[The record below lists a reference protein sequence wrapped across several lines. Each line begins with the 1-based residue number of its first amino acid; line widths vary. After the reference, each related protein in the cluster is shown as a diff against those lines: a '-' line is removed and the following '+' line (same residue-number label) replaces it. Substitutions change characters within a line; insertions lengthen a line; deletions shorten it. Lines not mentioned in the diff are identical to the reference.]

1 MKWKQPFLLLMKK
14 PSKLEGFTLTE
25 LLVTMTLFA
34 LVMSVVTT
42 VVSMQLRTIQRLS
55 QGRNNH
61 TLFWHHMEAISLQ
74 STQWKKTENGWQW
87 KTHDGRVYEVMKNPL
102 SLREMTSGTV
112 WKYPFQANLS
122 ITAHT
127 NRGRVVLHAIL
138 RGVSFDE
145 SRFLPLGWEKEGN
158 P

>member
-1 MKWKQPFLLLMKK
+1 MKK
-14 PSKLEGFTLTE
+14 LFRLEGFTLTE
-25 LLVTMTLFA
+25 LLVTMSLFA

-42 VVSMQLRTIQRLS
+42 LVGMQLRMIQRFS
-55 QGRNNH
+55 HGRNNH
-61 TLFWHHMEAISLQ
+61 ALFWHHIETISLQ
-74 STQWKKTENGWQW
+74 TTQWTRTDTGWQW
-87 KTHDGRVYEVMKNPL
+87 KTHDGRIYEVKRVPL

-112 WKYPFQANLS
+112 WKYSFQADVN

-127 NRGRVVLHAIL
+127 NRGRVVLQATL

-145 SRFLPLGWEKEGN
+145 SRILALGWEKGGN

>member
-1 MKWKQPFLLLMKK
+1 MKWKQPFHVPMKK
-14 PSKLEGFTLTE
+14 LFRLEGFTLTE

-42 VVSMQLRTIQRLS
+42 IVSMQLRMIQRFS
-55 QGRNNH
+55 RGRNNQA
-61 TLFWHHMEAISLQ
+61 LFWHHIETISLQ
-74 STQWKKTENGWQW
+74 TIQWTTTDAGWQW
-87 KTHDGRVYEVMKNPL
+87 KTYDGRIYEVRKEPL
-102 SLREMTSGTV
+102 SLREITSGMV
-112 WKYPFQANLS
+112 WKYPFQADVS

-127 NRGRVVLHAIL
+127 NGGRVVLQATL

-145 SRFLPLGWEKEGN
+145 SRILALGWEKGEN